1 MLEVDTVAE
10 KNYYVRQEV
19 KMRILDARSKLQLVD
34 DKTGQDGGKES
45 KLTVAPT
52 AEGSAAKWRSFV
64 ECRGGFWS
72 SSPA

>member
-1 MLEVDTVAE
+1 
-10 KNYYVRQEV
+10 
-19 KMRILDARSKLQLVD
+19 MRILDARSKLQLVD
-34 DKTGQDGGKES
+34 DKTGQDGAKES

-52 AEGSAAKWRSFV
+52 AEDSAAKWRSFV